1 MQVQRGPSVV
11 ANVKRN
17 PKTLEAIFTVAFSV
31 LVFAFFY
38 SLLGAN
44 GLVLGNDPAVHLQTA
59 QYFLSIGRIPLS
71 DVAWYTPLYHLAL
84 DSFISFTGITE
95 VGQLLILLKAVTAL
109 LDWLLVFSVYVVAAK
124 FLGKQTGVFA
134 ASLMLVCLPL
144 IELNSWGGYTSI
156 LSLVFMVL
164 SLMYLSLP
172 LKSIGNTLVAFI
184 LAFSLVL
191 SHQLAT
197 FLAVFIIPPFILM
210 VLIRSRG
217 NYSKALIAAVLGGAI
232 AFLIYYVKPILPY
245 IGSLVYIIFFQ
256 LTVYLY
262 QLPFVTFDAF
272 MVYFGFA
279 LFFSFAGLVLAFL
292 HLRKTKNLSF
302 YALLVLM
309 FLVPLILSQSHLFG
323 LLLPYQRFIYFL
335 LPPLAIL
342 AAVPL
347 SYLVDLAFTSFS
359 NNKAGWKWT
368 AWKAVS
374 VIIVISLA
382 AVLVLRVQTVSERI
396 QEGNTFYATSDL
408 SAYQAGSW
416 IHQNFGPA
424 TGGIVTQKPGNWFLV
439 YSGTNVIAE
448 TDPTV
453 DWSFTAHCALD
464 LSYEI
469 MNPLT
474 TVKVYEARSNASEAN
489 WVSLN
494 MAWRSATYFSLENSY
509 FYYRDANNSPR
520 EFALANLNRS
530 ISMDEV
536 HSPKRI
542 SVTYTADDFALT
554 ENLFVQN
561 DTYPINVT
569 WQVSAL
575 NIDLNYASL
584 NLNEYFDPSLTFNKA
599 NVADALN
606 WSDPWSN
613 PTKSEPGQWAF
624 TQFTR
629 ENLTLNNHVDVY
641 DEKSQTAFALQF
653 TDLPASGNIGQLG
666 DGRID
671 AVRWKYDFFVVKANY
686 TITVAYQM
694 LTFSMTSYPQLENPK
709 EMDTL
714 FDLKLSEPFDVQSRN
729 FASIISSNNI
739 AFMVY
744 DVTRFDP
751 RILASGWVQLAYSN
765 DKYVVLTIKTNHPY
779 PYILD

>member
-1 MQVQRGPSVV
+1 ME
-11 ANVKRN
+11 KE
-17 PKTLEAIFTVAFSV
+17 PKTVEAIFTVTFSV
-31 LVFAFFY
+31 LVFSFFY

-44 GLVLGNDPAVHLQTA
+44 GLILGNDPAVHLQTA

-71 DVAWYTPLYHLAL
+71 DAAWYTPLYHLAL
-84 DSFISFTGITE
+84 DAFISFTGITD

-109 LDWLLVFSVYVVAAK
+109 VDWILVFSVYVVGAK

-134 ASLMLVCLPL
+134 ASFMLICLPL

-172 LKSIGNTLVAFI
+172 LKSLGNTLIAFI

-197 FLAVFIIPPFILM
+197 FLAVFIVPPFL
-210 VLIRSRG
+210 LIVMIKSRG
-217 NYSKALIAAVLGGAI
+217 NYSKALIAAVLGGGI
-232 AFLIYYVKPILPY
+232 AFLIYYVTPILPY
-245 IGSLVYIIFFQ
+245 LGSLVYIIFFQ

-272 MVYFGFA
+272 MVYFGFT
-279 LFFSFAGLVLAFL
+279 LFFSFAGMVIAFF
-292 HLRKTKNLSF
+292 HLRKRKNMNF
-302 YALLVLM
+302 YLLLVLM
-309 FLVPLILSQSHLFG
+309 FLVPLILSQSYLFG

-342 AAVPL
+342 AAVSL
-347 SYLVDLAFTSFS
+347 SYLVDLAFTSYS
-359 NNKAGWKWT
+359 NNKAGWKRT
-368 AWKAVS
+368 AWKAIS
-374 VIIVISLA
+374 LAIIFSLA
-382 AVLVLRVQTVSERI
+382 AVIVLRVQTVSERI
-396 QEGNTFYATSDL
+396 GEGNTFYATSDL
-408 SAYQAGSW
+408 SAYQTGGW
-416 IHQNFGPA
+416 IGQNFGPA

-439 YSGTNVIAE
+439 YSGTDVIAE
-448 TDPTV
+448 TDATV
-453 DWSFTAHCALD
+453 DWSFDARCALD

-474 TVKVYEARSNASEAN
+474 NMKVYQARSNASEAN
-489 WVSLN
+489 WVSMN
-494 MAWRSATYFSLENSY
+494 MAWRSATYFSLENAY
-509 FYYRDANNSPR
+509 FSYRDGNNSLH

-530 ISMDEV
+530 VYMDAI
-536 HSPKRI
+536 HSPKKI
-542 SVTYTADDFALT
+542 SVVYTADDFELI
-554 ENLFVQN
+554 ESIIVWNN
-561 DTYPINVT
+561 SYPINVT

-575 NIDLNYASL
+575 NADLYYASL
-584 NLNEYFDPSLTFNKA
+584 DLNEYFDPSLTFNKA
-599 NVADALN
+599 NIADALN

-613 PTKSEPGQWAF
+613 PTESDPGNWAVTKF
-624 TQFTR
+624 SR
-629 ENLTLNNHVDVY
+629 ENLILSNRINVY
-641 DEKSQTAFALQF
+641 DDQSQTAFALQF
-653 TDLPASGNIGQLG
+653 NDSLLPVSGNVGQLG

-671 AVRWKYDFFVVKANY
+671 AVRWKYHFLWVEANY
-686 TITVAYQM
+686 TITVAYQK
-694 LTFSMTSYPQLENPK
+694 LAFSMTSYPQLKDPRDMN
-709 EMDTL
+709 TL

-739 AFMVY
+739 AYMVY

-751 RILASGWVQLAYSN
+751 RILASGWVQLTYSN

-779 PYILD
+779 PYVLE